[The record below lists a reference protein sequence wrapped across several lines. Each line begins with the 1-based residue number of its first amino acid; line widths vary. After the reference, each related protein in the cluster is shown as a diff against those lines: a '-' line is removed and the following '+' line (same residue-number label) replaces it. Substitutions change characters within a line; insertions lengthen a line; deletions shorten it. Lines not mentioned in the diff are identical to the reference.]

1 MSKATPTSRS
11 MAWLKEAG
19 YHVELVEQTKRV
31 GQPGAMKVW
40 QVDLWNFIDLLCIRR
55 GEVLGVQVTSASN
68 VPARV
73 RKITDSPL
81 LPLVRE
87 AGVRI
92 VVHGWHPDGRLRLVD
107 LS

>member
-1 MSKATPTSRS
+1 MALTPTQRS
-11 MAWLKEAG
+11 TRRLQEEG

-31 GQPGAMKVW
+31 GAPGAMKVW
-40 QVDLWNFIDLLCIRR
+40 KVDLWNFIDLLCIKR

>member
-1 MSKATPTSRS
+1 LALTPTQRS
-11 MAWLKEAG
+11 TRHLQAEG

-31 GQPGAMKVW
+31 GQQGALKVW
-40 QVDLWNFIDLLCIRR
+40 KTDLFGFLDLLCIKR

-81 LPLVRE
+81 LPAVRE
-87 AGVRI
+87 AGIRI
-92 VVHGWHPDGRLRLVD
+92 VVHGWHADGRLRLVD

>member
-1 MSKATPTSRS
+1 MALTPTQRS
-11 MAWLKEAG
+11 TRHLQAEG

-31 GQPGAMKVW
+31 GQQGALRVW
-40 QVDLWNFIDLLCIRR
+40 KTDLFGFLDLLCIKR

-81 LPLVRE
+81 LPAVRE
-87 AGVRI
+87 AGIRI
-92 VVHGWHPDGRLRLVD
+92 VVHGWHADGRLRLVD

>member
-1 MSKATPTSRS
+1 MALTPTQRS
-11 MAWLKEAG
+11 TKHLQSEG

-40 QVDLWNFIDLLCIRR
+40 KVDLWNFIDLLCIRR
-55 GEVLGVQVTSASN
+55 GEVLAVQVTSASN

>member
-1 MSKATPTSRS
+1 
-11 MAWLKEAG
+11 
-19 YHVELVEQTKRV
+19 
-31 GQPGAMKVW
+31 
-40 QVDLWNFIDLLCIRR
+40 LL
-55 GEVLGVQVTSASN
+55 AD

-87 AGVRI
+87 AGVRV

>member
-1 MSKATPTSRS
+1 
-11 MAWLKEAG
+11 
-19 YHVELVEQTKRV
+19 
-31 GQPGAMKVW
+31 
-40 QVDLWNFIDLLCIRR
+40 LLCIRR

-87 AGVRI
+87 SGVRI

>member
-1 MSKATPTSRS
+1 MALTPTQRS
-11 MAWLKEAG
+11 TRYLAEQG

-31 GQPGAMKVW
+31 GKPGAMKVW
-40 QVDLWNFIDLLCIRR
+40 KVDLWHFIDLLCIRR
-55 GEVLGVQVTSASN
+55 GEVLGVQVTSAHN
-68 VPARV
+68 VPARI

>member
-40 QVDLWNFIDLLCIRR
+40 KVDLWNFIDLLCIRR

>member
-1 MSKATPTSRS
+1 MALTPTQRS
-11 MAWLKEAG
+11 TRHLQEEG

-40 QVDLWNFIDLLCIRR
+40 KVDLWNFIDLLCIKR
-55 GEVLGVQVTSASN
+55 GEVLAVQVTSASN

-87 AGVRI
+87 SGVRI
-92 VVHGWHPDGRLRLVD
+92 HVHGWHPDGRLRLVD

>member
-11 MAWLKEAG
+11 MAWLKEEG

-40 QVDLWNFIDLLCIRR
+40 KVDLWNFIDLLCIRR
-55 GEVLGVQVTSASN
+55 GEVLAVQVTSASN

>member
-1 MSKATPTSRS
+1 MALTPTQRS
-11 MAWLKEAG
+11 TRHLQAEG

-40 QVDLWNFIDLLCIRR
+40 KTDLFGFLDLLCIRR

-81 LPLVRE
+81 LPTVRE
-87 AGVRI
+87 AGIRV
-92 VVHGWHPDGRLRLVD
+92 VVHGWHADGRLRLVD

>member
-11 MAWLKEAG
+11 MAWLREQG
-19 YHVELVEQTKRV
+19 YHAELVEQTKRV
-31 GQPGAMKVW
+31 GVPGKMKVW
-40 QVDLWNFIDLLCIRR
+40 KVDLWNFIDLLAIRR
-55 GEVLGVQVTSASN
+55 GEVLGVQVTSWTN
-68 VPARV
+68 VAARV
-73 RKITDSPL
+73 RKITESPL

-92 VVHGWHPDGRLRLVD
+92 VVHGWHADGRLREVD

>member
-1 MSKATPTSRS
+1 MALTPTQRS
-11 MAWLKEAG
+11 TRFLQEEG

-31 GQPGAMKVW
+31 GVPGAMKVW
-40 QVDLWNFIDLLCIRR
+40 KTDLFGFLDLLCIRR

-87 AGVRI
+87 SGVRI

>member
-1 MSKATPTSRS
+1 MALTPTQRS
-11 MAWLKEAG
+11 TRHLQAEG

-31 GQPGAMKVW
+31 GAPGAMKVW
-40 QVDLWNFIDLLCIRR
+40 KVDLWNFIDLLCIKR
-55 GEVLGVQVTSASN
+55 GEVLAVQVTSASN

>member
-1 MSKATPTSRS
+1 MALTPTQRS
-11 MAWLKEAG
+11 TRHLQEEG

-40 QVDLWNFIDLLCIRR
+40 KTDLFGFLDLLCIRR

>member
-11 MAWLKEAG
+11 MQWLREHG
-19 YHVELVEQTKRV
+19 YHAEVVEQTKRV
-31 GQPGAMKVW
+31 GTPGKMKVW
-40 QVDLWNFIDLLCIRR
+40 KVDLWNFIDLLAIRR
-55 GEVLGVQVTSASN
+55 GEVLGVQVTSWTN
-68 VPARV
+68 VAARV
-73 RKITDSPL
+73 RKITESPL

-92 VVHGWHPDGRLRLVD
+92 VVHGWHADGRLREVD